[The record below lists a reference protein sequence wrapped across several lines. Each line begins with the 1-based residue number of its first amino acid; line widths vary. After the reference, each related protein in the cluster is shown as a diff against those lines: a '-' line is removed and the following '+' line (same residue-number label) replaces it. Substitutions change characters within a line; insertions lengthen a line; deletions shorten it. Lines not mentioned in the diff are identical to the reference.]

1 MVPSFQEVFPAFEK
15 RVTINN
21 NFLISLPAI
30 HIISLT
36 RVNRIALRLWSVR
49 FLRQARK
56 SGLLACGFEVGIEFS
71 QDFLPCSV
79 DIYLQILKHAGGNA
93 VALPQQPQQDVLGSD
108 LSMIE

>member
-15 RVTINN
+15 RITINN

-36 RVNRIALRLWSVR
+36 RVNRIALRLWGVR
-49 FLRQARK
+49 FLQQARK
-56 SGLLACGFEVGIEFS
+56 SALLACGFEVGIEFS

-79 DIYLQILKHAGGNA
+79 DIYLQSLKHAGGNA
-93 VALPQQPQQDVLGSD
+93 VTLAKQSQQNMFGPYIS
-108 LSMIE
+108 I